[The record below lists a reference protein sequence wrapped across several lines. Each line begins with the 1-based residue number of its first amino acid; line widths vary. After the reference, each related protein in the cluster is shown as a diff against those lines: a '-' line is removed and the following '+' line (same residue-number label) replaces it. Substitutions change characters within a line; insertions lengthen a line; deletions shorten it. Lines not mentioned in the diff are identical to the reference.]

1 MFFQTLLPFHKN
13 MSDSSSLPLGLVIYS
28 AVKPIFKIYFII
40 AIGFYLAKRNIL
52 SVSTCRD
59 ISDTVVTAIMPCL
72 IFNNIVS
79 NLKSSD
85 IKNIGIIVF
94 TSALLFVFGGLL
106 AYGIHIIT
114 KSPKRWLGGL
124 ISVGIFPNISDLPIA
139 YLQTFAKGGVIF
151 TTAQGEKGVAYVCIF
166 LMAMVMCQFS
176 FGLFRLIEYDFRD
189 ELKVDEENKECSDS
203 ESSIRR
209 QIEHEKSTNPSA
221 TGIGAEES
229 RATPNNTN
237 SDSDSIISQA
247 VVSDQLD
254 IDEEEQDQHNQF
266 LKTKAEQADKTRSRL
281 SSDGSEGSVVR
292 RRTSNTSELSVPYT
306 ITLVL
311 SRTSDLR
318 RQRSQNVQD
327 VINEYSEFDALR
339 NNEVQRTRTAT
350 SEIAAEP
357 SVKSESKVTNY
368 LKQLFKNITTPCS
381 LSLILSIAIAMA
393 PPLKALFVTS
403 NFYISNAPDKLPPL
417 SFIIDFTSYV
427 GAASVPLGLIL
438 LGTTLARLQVK
449 KMPPGF
455 WKTALLI
462 TVARLIIIPI
472 FGVGV
477 TTGFNQGGWY
487 GDDSLVRFVS
497 VLEFGLPNATS
508 LVYFT
513 AFYTDPL
520 SEEHLQMDCLAICL
534 ICQYAILWIT
544 LPFLT
549 TFTLKVSMRL

>member
-1 MFFQTLLPFHKN
+1 
-13 MSDSSSLPLGLVIYS
+13 MSDSSSLDLGLVIYS

-85 IKNIGIIVF
+85 IKNIGIIIF
-94 TSALLFVFGGLL
+94 TSALLFTFGGLL

-189 ELKVDEENKECSDS
+189 ELKVDEEHKVCSDS
-203 ESSIRR
+203 ESSTRN
-209 QIEHEKSTNPSA
+209 QPEHEKAKNPSSV
-221 TGIGAEES
+221 GVGADKFRTTQNGS
-229 RATPNNTN
+229 N

-247 VVSDQLD
+247 VASDRLD
-254 IDEEEQDQHNQF
+254 IEEEEEDQHNQF
-266 LKTKAEQADKTRSRL
+266 LKTRAEQAHKSRSGL
-281 SSDGSEGSVVR
+281 SSVHSEGSAVR
-292 RRTSNTSELSVPYT
+292 RRTSNASELSVPYT

-339 NNEVQRTRTAT
+339 SNEVQRTRTAT
-350 SEIAAEP
+350 S
-357 SVKSESKVTNY
+357 
-368 LKQLFKNITTPCS
+368 
-381 LSLILSIAIAMA
+381 
-393 PPLKALFVTS
+393 
-403 NFYISNAPDKLPPL
+403 KL
-417 SFIIDFTSYV
+417 
-427 GAASVPLGLIL
+427 L
-438 LGTTLARLQVK
+438 LNPQ
-449 KMPPGF
+449 
-455 WKTALLI
+455 
-462 TVARLIIIPI
+462 
-472 FGVGV
+472 
-477 TTGFNQGGWY
+477 
-487 GDDSLVRFVS
+487 
-497 VLEFGLPNATS
+497 
-508 LVYFT
+508 
-513 AFYTDPL
+513 
-520 SEEHLQMDCLAICL
+520 
-534 ICQYAILWIT
+534 
-544 LPFLT
+544 
-549 TFTLKVSMRL
+549 

>member
-1 MFFQTLLPFHKN
+1 
-13 MSDSSSLPLGLVIYS
+13 MSDSSSLDLGLVIYS

-85 IKNIGIIVF
+85 IKNIGIIIF
-94 TSALLFVFGGLL
+94 TSALLFTFGGLL

-189 ELKVDEENKECSDS
+189 ELKVDEEHKVCSDS
-203 ESSIRR
+203 ESSTRN
-209 QIEHEKSTNPSA
+209 QPEHEKAKNPSSV
-221 TGIGAEES
+221 GVGADKFRTTQNGS
-229 RATPNNTN
+229 N

-247 VVSDQLD
+247 VASDRSD
-254 IDEEEQDQHNQF
+254 IEEEEEDQHNQF
-266 LKTKAEQADKTRSRL
+266 LKTRAEQAHKSRSGL
-281 SSDGSEGSVVR
+281 SSVHSEGSAVR
-292 RRTSNTSELSVPYT
+292 RRTSNASELSVPYT

-339 NNEVQRTRTAT
+339 SNEVQRTRTAT
-350 SEIAAEP
+350 SEIAVEP
-357 SVKSESKVTNY
+357 SVKAESKVKNY
-368 LKQLFKNITTPCS
+368 LKQLYKNVTTPSS
-381 LSLILSIAIAMA
+381 LSLIISIAIAMA
-393 PPLKALFVTS
+393 PPLKALFVNS
-403 NFYISNAPDKLPPL
+403 NFYMPNAPDELPPL

-462 TVARLIIIPI
+462 TIARLIIIPI

-477 TTGFNQGGWY
+477 TTGFYKGGWY
-487 GDDSLVRFVS
+487 GSDILVRFVS

-549 TFTLKVSMRL
+549 TFTLKVSMGL

>member
-1 MFFQTLLPFHKN
+1 
-13 MSDSSSLPLGLVIYS
+13 MSDSSSLDLGLVIYS

-85 IKNIGIIVF
+85 IKNIGIIIF
-94 TSALLFVFGGLL
+94 TSALLFTFGGLL

-189 ELKVDEENKECSDS
+189 ELKVDEEHKVCSDS
-203 ESSIRR
+203 ESSTRN
-209 QIEHEKSTNPSA
+209 QPEHEKVNNSSPV
-221 TGIGAEES
+221 GVGADKFRTTQNGS
-229 RATPNNTN
+229 N

-247 VVSDQLD
+247 VASDRSD
-254 IDEEEQDQHNQF
+254 IEEEEEDQHNQF
-266 LKTKAEQADKTRSRL
+266 LKTRAEQAHKSRSGL
-281 SSDGSEGSVVR
+281 SSVHSEGSAVR
-292 RRTSNTSELSVPYT
+292 RRTSNASELSVPYT

-339 NNEVQRTRTAT
+339 SNEVQRTRTAT
-350 SEIAAEP
+350 SEIAIEP
-357 SVKSESKVTNY
+357 SVKAESKVKNY
-368 LKQLFKNITTPCS
+368 LKQLYKNVTTPSS
-381 LSLILSIAIAMA
+381 LSLIISIAIAMA
-393 PPLKALFVTS
+393 PPLKALFVNS
-403 NFYISNAPDKLPPL
+403 NFYMPNAPDELPPL

-462 TVARLIIIPI
+462 TIARLIIIPI

-477 TTGFNQGGWY
+477 TTGFYKGGWY
-487 GDDSLVRFVS
+487 GSDILVRFVS

-549 TFTLKVSMRL
+549 TFTLKVSMGL

>member
-1 MFFQTLLPFHKN
+1 
-13 MSDSSSLPLGLVIYS
+13 MSDSSSLDLGLVIYS

-85 IKNIGIIVF
+85 IKNIGIIIF
-94 TSALLFVFGGLL
+94 TSALLFTFGGLL

-176 FGLFRLIEYDFRD
+176 FGLFRLIDSVGVGADKFRTTQ
-189 ELKVDEENKECSDS
+189 NGS
-203 ESSIRR
+203 
-209 QIEHEKSTNPSA
+209 
-221 TGIGAEES
+221 
-229 RATPNNTN
+229 N

-247 VVSDQLD
+247 VASDRSD
-254 IDEEEQDQHNQF
+254 IEEEEEDQHNQF
-266 LKTKAEQADKTRSRL
+266 LKTRQNKPISPGADCL
-281 SSDGSEGSVVR
+281 S
-292 RRTSNTSELSVPYT
+292 
-306 ITLVL
+306 
-311 SRTSDLR
+311 TSDLR

-339 NNEVQRTRTAT
+339 SNEVQRTRTAT
-350 SEIAAEP
+350 SEIAVEP
-357 SVKSESKVTNY
+357 SVKAESKVKNY
-368 LKQLFKNITTPCS
+368 LKQLYKNVTTPSS
-381 LSLILSIAIAMA
+381 LSLIISIAIAMA
-393 PPLKALFVTS
+393 PPLKAF
-403 NFYISNAPDKLPPL
+403 
-417 SFIIDFTSYV
+417 YV

-462 TVARLIIIPI
+462 TIARLIIIPI

-477 TTGFNQGGWY
+477 TTGFYKGGWY
-487 GDDSLVRFVS
+487 GSDILVRFVS

-549 TFTLKVSMRL
+549 TFTLKVSMGL

>member
-1 MFFQTLLPFHKN
+1 
-13 MSDSSSLPLGLVIYS
+13 MSDSSSLDLGLVIYS

-85 IKNIGIIVF
+85 IQNIGIIIF
-94 TSALLFVFGGLL
+94 TSALLFTFGGLL

-189 ELKVDEENKECSDS
+189 ELKVDEEHKVCSDS
-203 ESSIRR
+203 ESSTRN
-209 QIEHEKSTNPSA
+209 QPEHEKAKNPSSV
-221 TGIGAEES
+221 GVGADKFRTTQNGS
-229 RATPNNTN
+229 N

-247 VVSDQLD
+247 VASDRLD
-254 IDEEEQDQHNQF
+254 IEEEEEDQHNQF
-266 LKTKAEQADKTRSRL
+266 LKTRAEQAHKSRSG
-281 SSDGSEGSVVR
+281 SSSVHSEGSAVR
-292 RRTSNTSELSVPYT
+292 RRTSNASELSVPYT
-306 ITLVL
+306 ITSVL

-339 NNEVQRTRTAT
+339 SNEVQRTRTAT
-350 SEIAAEP
+350 SEIAVEP
-357 SVKSESKVTNY
+357 SVKAESKVKNY
-368 LKQLFKNITTPCS
+368 LKQLYKNVTTPSS
-381 LSLILSIAIAMA
+381 LSLIISIAIAMA
-393 PPLKALFVTS
+393 PPLKALFVNS
-403 NFYISNAPDKLPPL
+403 NFYMPNAPDELPPL

-462 TVARLIIIPI
+462 TIARLIIIPI

-477 TTGFNQGGWY
+477 TTGFYKGGWY
-487 GDDSLVRFVS
+487 GSDILVRFVS

-549 TFTLKVSMRL
+549 TFTLKVSMGL